1 MANRSKKV
9 VLSTRIAPHLKD
21 GLELFA
27 RVKNMKI
34 VEAIEE
40 LIDVALESYHI
51 ESPLRDMDGKRGKV
65 PVSTLISWLWSEDP
79 IIYKLRLAYL
89 GHQYVD
95 EETFIIAAQVMGDR
109 FSGDF
114 DLFEYTRK
122 AASHRRPPE
131 ARGIDIDKV
140 RLEWNSLTSYAKFV
154 VSNKPLVVDYDDFV
168 IMLGKSK
175 KLN

>member
-34 VEAIEE
+34 VEAVEE
-40 LIDVALESYHI
+40 LIEVALESYHI
-51 ESPLRDMDGKRGKV
+51 ESPLRDLDGGKRKI
-65 PVSTLISWLWSEDP
+65 PVSTIISWLWSDDP

-95 EETFIIAAQVMGDR
+95 EETFIIAAEVMSSR

-122 AASHRRPPE
+122 VATYNKVPDAK
-131 ARGIDIDKV
+131 GINIDKV
-140 RLEWNSLTSYAKFV
+140 RTEWESLVSYAKFV
-154 VSNKPLVVDYDDFV
+154 VSNKPLIVAYEDF
-168 IMLGKSK
+168 INMLSKSQ

>member
-51 ESPLRDMDGKRGKV
+51 ESPLRDLDGGKKKV

-95 EETFIIAAQVMGDR
+95 EETFIIAAEVMTPR

-122 AASHRRPPE
+122 VASYCRPPE
-131 ARGIDIDKV
+131 ARGIDIVKV
-140 RLEWNSLTSYAKFV
+140 RSEWDSLVSYAKFV
-154 VSNKPLVVDYDDFV
+154 VSNKPLIVAYDDF
-168 IMLGKSK
+168 ITMLSKSK
-175 KLN
+175 NSN